1 VSREASVIM
10 DSAPPT
16 DGTGT
21 LTSLWQN
28 NLVGLRAERMVN
40 WKRGVAKSVYYL
52 TDAVYPAVV
61 SPTAMG
67 ASLAPASAPATA
79 ARAAGARDAA
89 VRA

>member
-1 VSREASVIM
+1 
-10 DSAPPT
+10 
-16 DGTGT
+16 
-21 LTSLWQN
+21 
-28 NLVGLRAERMVN
+28 MVN

-67 ASLAPASAPATA
+67 ASLAPAAAPATA
-79 ARAAGARDAA
+79 ARPAGARDAA